1 MSTSPGQS
9 GVTGRM
15 EWRAAGQSLW
25 RVAACLMLKP
35 SGRALRRE
43 GGFDL
48 VESQNQ
54 LGPWIMD

>member
-9 GVTGRM
+9 GVAGRM

-48 VESQNQ
+48 VKSQNQ
-54 LGPWIMD
+54 LGP